1 MPSAPQSSPAASP
14 PASTVAPGLPA
25 LFDATRR
32 RVLLVLVG
40 LGLLQ
45 AGLAAVAALGVR
57 ALFNALGDGSQV
69 SNLFGQG
76 PWPAVLALGG
86 AALVAASATLALRS
100 STGRLAESLGQQ
112 YVAAAREVLLEHLFR
127 LPPRDHRRMRH
138 GHLMAR
144 LTGDLGALHRWAG
157 RSVAPMLVGSASFVL
172 LAGTLAWL
180 APWVALG
187 AALVCLPLFGWAW
200 RISARLERALRA
212 ERTQR
217 WALAGQVGE
226 RLAEA
231 AVVQAN
237 AQAGRELRRLRRR
250 QQRLHDAAVVRAR
263 EAALLKALPPA
274 AATLMLGI
282 LAGWGSWQVASG
294 AWSSGALA
302 GLLTLLGLVLAPLR
316 DFALGL
322 GGWRHWR
329 VSCEKLTGFLR
340 NTPLPAA
347 EPAAEP
353 RPQDGWLLR
362 LDGLCAVAGMAAV
375 TADLKPH
382 DTLAVQGAG
391 GSGKSALLEAVAG
404 LLVPKAG
411 RVLLADMHAGGGDAV
426 GHRPRIALV
435 AADLPLLR
443 GSVAGNL
450 RYRRKGVGREA
461 MQRALSDAGVR
472 TLSCGAALDLQDS
485 VAEGGRNLPRVLR
498 ARLALAR
505 ALVDTPALLL
515 IDDFD
520 ELLEND
526 ASADAPLVALL
537 REPPCAVVVVTRR
550 PEWAALCAQRVRLEA
565 VTGAAPVQKLEL
577 AHAA

>member
-1 MPSAPQSSPAASP
+1 MPAAPLTPNPP
-14 PASTVAPGLPA
+14 PADAVAAPDLPP
-25 LFDATRR
+25 LFEPPRR
-32 RVLLVLVG
+32 RLLLLLVG
-40 LGLLQ
+40 LGLMQ
-45 AGLAAVAALGVR
+45 AGLAAAAALSTR
-57 ALFNALGDGSQV
+57 ALFNALGNASELSALRD
-69 SNLFGQG
+69 QG
-76 PWPAVLALGG
+76 LHVPMLALGG
-86 AALVAASATLALRS
+86 GAMLAALMTIALRQWV
-100 STGRLAESLGQQ
+100 GRLAESLGQQ
-112 YVAAAREVLLEHLFR
+112 YVAAARLVLLEHLFK
-127 LPPRDHRRMRH
+127 LPPRHHRRMRH

-157 RSVAPMLVGSASFVL
+157 RTVAPLLVGTASFVL
-172 LAGTLAWL
+172 LAATLAWM

-187 AALVCLPLFGWAW
+187 TLLVCLPLFGWAW
-200 RISARLERALRA
+200 RVSSRLERALRA

-237 AQAGRELRRLRRR
+237 AQAGRELGRLRRR
-250 QQRLHDAAVVRAR
+250 QQRLHDAAVLRAR

-274 AATLMLGI
+274 VATVMLGV

-316 DFALGL
+316 DFAFGL
-322 GGWRHWR
+322 GGWRNWR

-340 NTPLPAA
+340 NAPLPASV
-347 EPAAEP
+347 
-353 RPQDGWLLR
+353 PQADPPLSSGWLLR
-362 LDGLCAVAGMAAV
+362 LDALTVVAGTAAV
-375 TADLKPH
+375 TAELKPG
-382 DTLAVQGAG
+382 DTLAVQGVS

-411 RVLLADMHAGGGDAV
+411 QVLLDGGDSARIEPIAR
-426 GHRPRIALV
+426 GRHIALV

-450 RYRRKGVGREA
+450 RYRRKAVAREA
-461 MQRALSDAGVR
+461 MQRALVVAGVR
-472 TLSCGAALDLQDS
+472 ALSGGAALDLGGP
-485 VAEGGRNLPRVLR
+485 VTEGGRNLPRVLR

-505 ALVDTPALLL
+505 ALVDTPSLLL

-520 ELLEND
+520 DLLEGD
-526 ASADAPLVALL
+526 ATADAPLAALL
-537 REPPCAVVVVTRR
+537 CEPPCSIVMVTRR
-550 PEWAALCAQRVRLEA
+550 PEWAARCAQHVTLEPVA
-565 VTGAAPVQKLEL
+565 VATPHKPEL
-577 AHAA
+577 AYAA